1 MSKIFKIQPSEF
13 IDNMWE
19 GGHVGTK
26 LPYPFF
32 VDEKGM
38 IDGQDFWNGDPY
50 RVIGFQKDL
59 AVHKVNLWWND
70 AVKDP
75 SQVVGMY
82 LVTAN
87 KKGDFGVH
95 QTAVSSIEL
104 LTPGAP

>member
-38 IDGQDFWNGDPY
+38 VENQDLWNGDPY

-59 AVHKVNLWWND
+59 AVQEIDLRWND
-70 AVKDP
+70 ATKDP
-75 SQVVGMY
+75 SRAVGMY

-87 KKGDFGVH
+87 KKGDFVTH
-95 QTAVSSIEL
+95 ETAVRSIEVVR
-104 LTPGAP
+104 P